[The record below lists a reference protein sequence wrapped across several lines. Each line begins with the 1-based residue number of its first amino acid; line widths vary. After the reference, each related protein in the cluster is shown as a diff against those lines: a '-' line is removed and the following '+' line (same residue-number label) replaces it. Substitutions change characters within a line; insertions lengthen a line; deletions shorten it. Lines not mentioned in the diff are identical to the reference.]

1 MSLRFLSLT
10 FLLVVIGTALA
21 SACAK
26 AQSTVGDRVALL
38 IGVNQYER
46 RGFRN
51 LQYAERDVEDVAKV
65 LSSDGY
71 QLQLLTGSGVA
82 EKRATLANIRLAVEK
97 ALSDRKKSDLVVI
110 ALAGH
115 GFQIKIGDTGQ
126 TARESFFC
134 PVDAQKDDPDTMLSI
149 GWLLDEID
157 RRGGGRNLVLV
168 DACREDPARSRGMN
182 GSVVKTLPEGVAVLF
197 GCRAGQQTFETRNAG
212 GGHGVFFHY
221 VLEGLRGKA
230 KNEEGEV
237 TWSRLT
243 DYVSRQVH
251 RETPKLVGRA
261 NIQQT
266 PNLIANIPGS
276 SPVIVSA
283 DWRPAGVLKAG
294 DTWKDNSLAMEF
306 GWCPPGK
313 FAMGSPNDDP
323 QATAGEVP
331 SVNVTLTK
339 GFWIGRTEVTRRQ
352 WERVMSTTPWKTIR
366 GRFPDGANYPVSL
379 ISWYDSIEFCNK
391 FSEKEKLKPYYRMA
405 DIYREDEAILSA
417 TVEIIGGDGYC
428 LPTEAQWEYAC
439 RAGSQSKYSFG
450 ADLYDLADYA
460 WYADNTKLVGQDFPR
475 EVGTKKAN
483 AWGLFDF
490 HGNVWERCW
499 DSYQDRL
506 PGGKDPVVSANHTNR
521 ASRGGGW
528 DMPASFCRSAYRS
541 GYHPRVASHSG
552 FRVVRNGGD
561 LTVAVSQRSD
571 TP

>member
-1 MSLRFLSLT
+1 MVGCL
-10 FLLVVIGTALA
+10 ALA
-21 SACAK
+21 PLGVSAQAT
-26 AQSTVGDRVALL
+26 SGDRVALV

-51 LQYAERDVEDVAKV
+51 LQYAERDVEDVAKI
-65 LSSDGY
+65 LESDGY
-71 QLQLLTGSGVA
+71 EVHLLTGTGVA
-82 EKRATLANIRLAVEK
+82 KQRATLTNIRSKVDQV
-97 ALSDRKKSDLVVI
+97 LSDRKKSDLVVI

-115 GFQIKIGDTGQ
+115 GFQIQIGGAGQ

-134 PVDAQKDDPDTMLSI
+134 PVDAQQDDSETMLSI

-230 KNEEGEV
+230 KNEDGDV

-243 DYVSRQVH
+243 DYVSRKVH
-251 RETPKLVGRA
+251 REAPKLVGNA

-276 SPVIVSA
+276 SPVLVSA
-283 DWRPAGVLKAG
+283 GWRPSGLRKAG
-294 DTWKDNSLAMEF
+294 DIWKQNSLGMELA
-306 GWCPPGK
+306 WCPPGT
-313 FAMGSPNDDP
+313 FRMGSPADEPD
-323 QATAGEVP
+323 AVAGEQP
-331 SVNVTLTK
+331 SVDVTLTQ
-339 GFWIGRTEVTRRQ
+339 GFWMGRTEVTRRHWQ
-352 WERVMSTTPWKTIR
+352 KIMPTTPWEKTR
-366 GRFPDGANYPVSL
+366 GIYPDGPNYPVSM

-391 FSEKEKLKPYYRMA
+391 LSEKESLPPYYRME
-405 DIYREDEAILSA
+405 DIYRSEGAIQSA
-417 TVEIIGGDGYC
+417 TVEIIGGAGFC

-439 RAGSQSKYSFG
+439 RAGATSKYCFG
-450 ADLYDLADYA
+450 DDFYDLGEYA
-460 WYADNTKLVGQDFPR
+460 WFADNTVLIGQNYPR

-499 DSYQDRL
+499 DTYQERL
-506 PGGKDPVVSANHTNR
+506 PGGIDPVVATNNTNR

-528 DMPASFCRSAYRS
+528 DMQASVCRSAYRS
-541 GYHPRVASHSG
+541 GYKPGVSSHSG
-552 FRVVRNGGD
+552 FRVVRNAVE
-561 LTVAVSQRSD
+561 LTVSVSQRSAA
-571 TP
+571 P